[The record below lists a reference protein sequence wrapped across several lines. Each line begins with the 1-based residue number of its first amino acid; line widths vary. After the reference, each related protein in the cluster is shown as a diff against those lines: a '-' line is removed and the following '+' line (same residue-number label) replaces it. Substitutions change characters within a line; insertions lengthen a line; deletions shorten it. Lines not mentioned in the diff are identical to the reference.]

1 MKTLAFIA
9 LLTLGLVDCFAQEEE
24 VNIPW
29 TPSYKLK
36 WEDFQGPKNGP
47 SWALATTC
55 ASIEVKSSYV
65 DDSLTF
71 RVTNNFITKLSFFD
85 HTAIDRFGDSLSD
98 LLSHEQLH
106 FDIAELHT
114 RIMRKSLLEVTSW
127 DMFDLELYEAR
138 IESVYDLRNKMDSL
152 YDRETANG
160 LLKTN
165 QDEWG
170 NKLQSLLLE
179 LETFYESNE
188 IAAPKQ

>member
-1 MKTLAFIA
+1 
-9 LLTLGLVDCFAQEEE
+9 
-24 VNIPW
+24 
-29 TPSYKLK
+29 
-36 WEDFQGPKNGP
+36 
-47 SWALATTC
+47 
-55 ASIEVKSSYV
+55 
-65 DDSLTF
+65 
-71 RVTNNFITKLSFFD
+71 
-85 HTAIDRFGDSLSD
+85 
-98 LLSHEQLH
+98 
-106 FDIAELHT
+106 
-114 RIMRKSLLEVTSW
+114 MRKSLLEVTSW